1 MCLEVMMRPLLA
13 EAGASTVLWRSK
25 TFEPSAS
32 LWPPSPTFSSGQPF
46 LTSLNRRRN
55 RDSTKLW
62 IVSAHTIISFSH
74 SLSPS
79 LYVCVYLTTIQPIE
93 LYSRRRWTIRSAQ
106 QSNTHGICHVACVD
120 FYGFVIN
127 TTAYH
132 LGQNSLHL
140 HLLKSSM
147 TKLLAPPSPS
157 YSLTQTQTIFS
168 LTLCTSSSLSIYLS
182 IYLSISDYLG
192 HFMQKNSTEFTL
204 KQLDNF
210 ISRMELLCARCIS
223 LHDNFIFTEMSSTLK
238 PI

>member
-147 TKLLAPPSPS
+147 TKLLSPPSPS
-157 YSLTQTQTIFS
+157 FSLSPTRKLLFDTLYLNLLSPFLSLSLSLTHTHTPS
-168 LTLCTSSSLSIYLS
+168 LFAVCV
-182 IYLSISDYLG
+182 
-192 HFMQKNSTEFTL
+192 
-204 KQLDNF
+204 
-210 ISRMELLCARCIS
+210 
-223 LHDNFIFTEMSSTLK
+223 
-238 PI
+238 

>member
-168 LTLCTSSSLSIYLS
+168 LTLCTSSLSLSLSLSLS

-192 HFMQKNSTEFTL
+192 HFMQKKFNRIYFKTVGQF
-204 KQLDNF
+204 
-210 ISRMELLCARCIS
+210 
-223 LHDNFIFTEMSSTLK
+223 H
-238 PI
+238 